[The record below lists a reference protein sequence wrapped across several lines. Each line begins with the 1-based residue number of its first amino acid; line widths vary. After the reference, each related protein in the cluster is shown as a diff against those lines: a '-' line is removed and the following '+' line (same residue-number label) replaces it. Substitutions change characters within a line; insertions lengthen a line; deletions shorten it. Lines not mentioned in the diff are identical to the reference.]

1 MAKLHARVDVYV
13 DGELRWEN
21 AMLVEDSRRGTLKVK
36 VRNDFVAAF
45 TATTYVGRQG
55 TISTWAGTDASTSEV
70 VSVSA
75 AGRVAAGCA
84 KCGRR

>member
-1 MAKLHARVDVYV
+1 VAKLHARVDVYV
-13 DGELRWEN
+13 DGELQWEN
-21 AMLVEDSRRGTLKVK
+21 AMLVEDSRRATLKVK
-36 VRNDFVAAF
+36 KGNVFVAAF
-45 TATTYVGRQG
+45 TSTTYVGRQG
-55 TISTWAGTDASTSEV
+55 TISTWTGTSGDEV

>member
-1 MAKLHARVDVYV
+1 VAKLHARIDVYV

-21 AMLVEDSRRGTLKVK
+21 AMLVEDSRRATLKVK

-45 TATTYVGRQG
+45 TDTTYVGRQG
-55 TISTWAGTDASTSEV
+55 TISTWTGTSNGEA
-70 VSVSA
+70 VSISA
-75 AGRVAAGCA
+75 AGRAATGCA